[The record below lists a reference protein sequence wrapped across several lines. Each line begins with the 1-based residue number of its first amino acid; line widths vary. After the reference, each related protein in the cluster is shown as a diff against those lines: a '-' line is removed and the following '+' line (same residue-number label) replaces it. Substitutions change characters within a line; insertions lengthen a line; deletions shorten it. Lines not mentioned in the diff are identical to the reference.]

1 MEEVAMPLVSGQKLT
16 PATAPG
22 WVTEGSRQTA
32 VGSITTT
39 ETVLQSVTFT
49 AVSTARYKISA
60 VQSIQSTVAGDLI
73 QMRIR
78 WSAGAILSTSGTEL
92 VTILPNAD
100 IAGKGQIWQLVAT
113 VTNLSGQVTVGVTA
127 VRNSG
132 SGTVSS
138 FGDSRMTNTILV
150 ERV

>member
-1 MEEVAMPLVSGQKLT
+1 MPLVSGQRLT

-22 WVTEGSRQTA
+22 WVAESTRQT
-32 VGSITTT
+32 VVTGITTT

-49 AVSTARYKISA
+49 AVATARYKITA
-60 VQSIQSTVAGDLI
+60 AQSIQSSVAGDLI

-100 IAGKGQIWQLVAT
+100 IVSKGQTQPLIAT

-127 VRNSG
+127 VRNG
-132 SGTVSS
+132 GTGTITSN
-138 FGDSRMTNTILV
+138 GDSRQTNTILV

>member
-1 MEEVAMPLVSGQKLT
+1 MPLVSGQRLT
-16 PATAPG
+16 AATAPG
-22 WVTEGSRQTA
+22 WVAEDKRNTN

-39 ETVLQSVTFT
+39 ETLLQSVTFT
-49 AVSTARYKISA
+49 AVSSARYKITA

-78 WSAGAILSTSGTEL
+78 WSAGTILSTSGTEL
-92 VTILPNAD
+92 LTALPNAD
-100 IAGKGQIWQLVAT
+100 VVSKGQTQTLVAT

-127 VRNSG
+127 VRNAG

>member
-1 MEEVAMPLVSGQKLT
+1 MPLVSGQKLT

-22 WVTEGSRQTA
+22 WVAENDRQTT

-39 ETVLQSVTFT
+39 EAVLQSVTFT

-92 VTILPNAD
+92 KSILPNAD
-100 IAGKGQIWQLVAT
+100 VASKGQAQPITAT
-113 VTNLSGQVTVGVTA
+113 VTNLSGQITVGVTA

-132 SGTVSS
+132 TGTVSS

>member
-1 MEEVAMPLVSGQKLT
+1 MPLVSGQRLT

-22 WVTEGSRQTA
+22 WVAESTRQTA

-39 ETVLQSVTFT
+39 ETVIQSVTFT
-49 AVSTARYKISA
+49 AVSTARYKITA

-73 QMRIR
+73 QMRVR

-92 VTILPNAD
+92 LSILPNAD
-100 IAGKGQIWQLVAT
+100 IAGKGQGQPLTVT

-132 SGTVSS
+132 TGTISS

>member
-1 MEEVAMPLVSGQKLT
+1 MPLVSGQRLT

-22 WVTEGSRQTA
+22 WVAESARSTL
-32 VGSITTT
+32 VGPFTTT

-49 AVSTARYKISA
+49 AVSTARYKITA
-60 VQSIQSTVAGDLI
+60 VQSIQSSVVGDLI

-92 VTILPNAD
+92 FTTLPTAD
-100 IAGKGQIWQLVAT
+100 VSNKGQAQTLIAT
-113 VTNLSGQVTVGVTA
+113 VTNLSGQITVGVTA

-132 SGTVSS
+132 TGSVNSN
-138 FGDSRMTNTILV
+138 GDSRQTNTILV